1 MGLKKR
7 IYLAYLSNFL
17 LLSDFPFTISL
28 YYFQFYC
35 LLIFSFESTQDI
47 FNMQFLYNWKSK
59 LYCIPNLSKD
69 DFKIITFILF
79 LSRLLL
85 SKVMLIV
92 IKCLLYSFEDIALFF
107 SHPNSNY
114 PPLTFSQPL
123 HATTLL
129 PSEKRRPLMEI
140 NKICPNML
148 Q

>member
-69 DFKIITFILF
+69 VFKIITFILF

-92 IKCLLYSFEDIALFF
+92 IKCLLYSFEDIAFF
-107 SHPNSNY
+107 LLTSQQQLPPSHL
-114 PPLTFSQPL
+114 LTTSPCHHPASLRKEKASHGDQQN
-123 HATTLL
+123 LL
-129 PSEKRRPLMEI
+129 
-140 NKICPNML
+140 
-148 Q
+148 